1 MSIIMKYLDTRS
13 ATIAAIKDYRNME
26 FILQHTKEEIAEESL
41 RGDGYRSPNWD
52 GMPHAHNPTA
62 GEDRIIAKLDAI
74 QLLKER
80 YRDAVEYMEWYQ
92 PAWEML
98 SEDDRFVL
106 ETYYGEE
113 NVYGSNAIYAIM
125 KQFGIEQTSAYK
137 KKNRALDRFRLLL
150 FGKG

>member
-1 MSIIMKYLDTRS
+1 MYIEEKDTLSIHDQKLLML
-13 ATIAAIKDYRNME
+13 
-26 FILQHTKEEIAEESL
+26 
-41 RGDGYRSPNWD
+41 
-52 GMPHAHNPTA
+52 
-62 GEDRIIAKLDAI
+62 EDLIEQANGQNVLVAYWYGHDRKRI

-125 KQFGIEQTSAYK
+125 KHFGVEQTSAYK